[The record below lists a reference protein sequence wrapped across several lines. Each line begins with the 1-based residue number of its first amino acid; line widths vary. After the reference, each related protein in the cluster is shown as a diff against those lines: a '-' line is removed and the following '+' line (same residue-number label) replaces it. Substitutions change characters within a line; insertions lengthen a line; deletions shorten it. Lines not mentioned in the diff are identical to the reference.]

1 VYFIKHPI
9 AQHQTIDSIQGEIM
23 ISKITPKT
31 KFDYSLV
38 IPVYLNEGCLFPL
51 TNSIIEKVMSVNPT
65 RTSEIIFVEDGS
77 KDNSLDELLEL
88 RTQHPDLIKIIKFS
102 RNFGQN
108 SAIIAGL
115 SHASGKCAIV
125 TSADGQDPPELIND
139 MLKAYFEDGY
149 EIAVCTRK
157 SRDGSLF
164 RAIASRIAY
173 SIIKKL
179 TFPNMPVGGFDY
191 VLLGNRALE
200 VYLRNLDSN
209 TFFQGLILWS
219 GFKIKYIEYH
229 RKERISGKSAY
240 TLWKML
246 FNLIDAILAFS
257 YFPIRVMS
265 LTGIILAILG
275 FIYAID
281 IIGTKVFYGV
291 PIQGWAPIMVVL
303 LVTGGIQIL
312 MSGIIGEYIWRI
324 LSQVRNRDL
333 FVIESLYGNF
343 DSHSLEER

>member
-1 VYFIKHPI
+1 MV
-9 AQHQTIDSIQGEIM
+9 TR
-23 ISKITPKT
+23 TNRKT
-31 KFDYSLV
+31 QYDYSLV
-38 IPVYLNEGCLFPL
+38 VPVYFNEGCLIPL
-51 TNSIIEKVMSVNPT
+51 TAAFIEKVVSKNPN
-65 RTSEIIFVEDGS
+65 RTSEIIFVDDGS
-77 KDNSLDELLEL
+77 KDKSLDELFGL
-88 RTQHPDLIKIIKFS
+88 RAQYPDLIKIIKLS

-115 SHASGKCAIV
+115 THANGKCVIV

-139 MLKAYFEDGY
+139 MLKAYFEDGF
-149 EIAVCTRK
+149 EIAICTRK

-164 RAIASRIAY
+164 RAITSRIAY
-173 SIIKKL
+173 SIIKRL

-209 TFFQGLILWS
+209 SFFQGLILWS
-219 GFKIKYIEYH
+219 GYKIKFFEYH
-229 RKERISGKSAY
+229 RKERISGKSGY
-240 TLWKML
+240 TFWKML

-257 YFPIRVMS
+257 YFPIRMMS
-265 LTGIILAILG
+265 FTGIIFSFLG

-281 IIGTKVFYGV
+281 IIWTKLFYGV
-291 PIQGWAPIMVVL
+291 PIEGWAPIMVVM

-312 MSGIIGEYIWRI
+312 LLGIIGEYIWRI

-333 FVIESLYGNF
+333 YVIDSLYGKFNPRF
-343 DSHSLEER
+343 LDKRQFAQSASMASDDQNLQE